1 MCLSPLVVG
10 STPRSLRN
18 FKSILVPMKS
28 IWYPFGTY
36 PAHGVIPSKIRTWWA
51 SRFMSYMELKFSR
64 QLNDYTE
71 LHQSQPSALNG
82 VPTEETSSSAQI
94 ALGGDAVKPWPG
106 PSNTAATTFFIKCPG
121 YA

>member
-1 MCLSPLVVG
+1 
-10 STPRSLRN
+10 
-18 FKSILVPMKS
+18 
-28 IWYPFGTY
+28 
-36 PAHGVIPSKIRTWWA
+36 
-51 SRFMSYMELKFSR
+51 MSYMELKFSR

-106 PSNTAATTFFIKCPG
+106 PSNTAATTFFIKYPG
-121 YA
+121 YALKSGMRTKGRRPNCGSRLSTHRASDN